1 MVQRLQ
7 YATKCVSPCYCC
19 KWEPHIASV
28 SRDQHWHAMWNP
40 VMSVFHTYLHSCN
53 TEASC
58 TRTKSYAPQGLAVG
72 CCSCDS
78 TVSGSRACALPAVL
92 SPQPPRPTEST
103 RRNRTGAAALHH
115 QLKPLSRLRALSFHE
130 VPWVHFE
137 HEHYI
142 ADSDSKQNLSTEL
155 LARRVREPQR
165 LEAEQGAKCH
175 QSRCPA
181 ILTSVTFRVLYSFN
195 NCVF

>member
-103 RRNRTGAAALHH
+103 RRNRNWSRSSAPPAQAPLQAEGFV
-115 QLKPLSRLRALSFHE
+115 LSRSAVSSF
-130 VPWVHFE
+130 W
-137 HEHYI
+137 
-142 ADSDSKQNLSTEL
+142 TW
-155 LARRVREPQR
+155 
-165 LEAEQGAKCH
+165 
-175 QSRCPA
+175 
-181 ILTSVTFRVLYSFN
+181 TLYSRFWL
-195 NCVF
+195 